1 MESPKRAKLEKLFS
15 AEGII
20 LEAQL
25 AHILG
30 RKQVSTVDDELA
42 SHEAPCTLP
51 DQFAKGITLGRD
63 QRGIRVAERIVG
75 IFAIVQLG
83 NQSFRPG
90 HGYGVAGLNDDAFL
104 AEPLGT

>member
-51 DQFAKGITLGRD
+51 VQFAKGIPLGRD
-63 QRGIRVAERIVG
+63 QRGIRDG
-75 IFAIVQLG
+75 
-83 NQSFRPG
+83 
-90 HGYGVAGLNDDAFL
+90 AFL
-104 AEPLGT
+104 EEPLDDLQSRGKANVVGVWFEGEAEHGDALAFHHP

>member
-51 DQFAKGITLGRD
+51 VQFAKGIPLGRD
-63 QRGIRVAERIVG
+63 QRGIRVAHRRDLRDSATRETE
-75 IFAIVQLG
+75 L
-83 NQSFRPG
+83 SS
-90 HGYGVAGLNDDAFL
+90 
-104 AEPLGT
+104 GTWLRGRWHARRRLPRGAS